1 MVFRL
6 PRKPVVV
13 VYVRHRDECPH
24 AFTKV
29 VNPRTKQPKRDES
42 YPKCDCPK
50 GLRYSLNGKQK
61 RVPAHTR
68 TWGLAEEKA
77 QELQRRLDAGAAPL
91 AQAAAAPS
99 ARPTIAASIQ
109 TFITGK
115 EGEGT
120 GHSTIRKLRYQLGCF
135 EKFMADRS
143 KLFPSEVTPTDVIEY
158 RASWSTWSDLTRIKA
173 QQNLR
178 GLLRFCCDK
187 DNRDDILAALKTI
200 KETKAGKERREP
212 KPFTEPEL
220 KRLLAQ
226 IPKTFPEPTK
236 AERVTALVHC
246 MVSTGLAIRDTI
258 QLERENING
267 GWLRIKR
274 QKTGRKVQQKLDGPL
289 HKELL
294 AVTNGNPKYVF
305 WSGVGLPTSATT
317 NWQNEL
323 KRLMEDAGVWIK
335 GNVSHRF
342 RDTAADFWLGA
353 GCSMT
358 EVASMLGDSVAIV
371 EKHYADLAS
380 KRMEERLS
388 KIPVRTW

>member
-1 MVFRL
+1 MFRL
-6 PRKPVVV
+6 RRKSVVI
-13 VYVRHRDECPH
+13 VYVRHRDSCKF
-24 AFTKV
+24 AFREEGDNV
-29 VNPRTKQPKRDES
+29 VSDES
-42 YPKCDCPK
+42 YARCDCPK
-50 GLRYSLNGKQK
+50 WLRWSLDGKQYRK
-61 RVPAHTR
+61 AAHTR

-77 QELQRRLDAGAAPL
+77 QELQRRLDAGDAPPPQAAP
-91 AQAAAAPS
+91 AS
-99 ARPTIAASIQ
+99 RPTIAASIQ
-109 TFITGK
+109 TFIQGK

-120 GHSTIRKLRYQLGCF
+120 GHSTIRKLRYQLDLF
-135 EKFMADRS
+135 EKFMAARS

-158 RASWSTWSDLTRIKA
+158 RASWSAWSDLTRIKA

-187 DNRDDILAALKTI
+187 DNRDDVLAALKTI

-212 KPFTEPEL
+212 KPFTEAEL

-226 IPKTFPEPTK
+226 IPKTFREPAK
-236 AERVTALVHC
+236 VERVTALVHC

-258 QLERENING
+258 QLERENLNG

-274 QKTGRKVQQKLDGPL
+274 QKTGRKVQQRLDGPL

-294 AVTNGNPKYVF
+294 QVTNGNPKYVF

-342 RDTAADFWLGA
+342 RDTAVDYWLGA

-358 EVASMLGDSVAIV
+358 EVAAMLGDTVAII

-388 KIPVRTW
+388 KIPMRTW

>member
-1 MVFRL
+1 MFRL
-6 PRKPVVV
+6 PRKSVVV
-13 VYVRHRDECPH
+13 VYVRHRDSCKF
-24 AFTKV
+24 AFREEGDEV
-29 VNPRTKQPKRDES
+29 VSDES

-50 GLRYSLNGKQK
+50 WLRWSLDGKQYRK
-61 RVPAHTR
+61 AAHTR

-77 QELQRRLDAGAAPL
+77 HELQRRLDAGDAPP
-91 AQAAAAPS
+91 AQAAPS
-99 ARPTIAASIQ
+99 ARSTIAASIQ

-120 GHSTIRKLRYQLGCF
+120 GHSTIRKLRYQLGGF
-135 EKFMADRS
+135 EKFMAGRS
-143 KLFPSEVTPTDVIEY
+143 KLFPSEITPTDVIEY

-200 KETKAGKERREP
+200 KETNAGKERREP

-220 KRLLAQ
+220 NRLLAQ
-226 IPKTFPEPTK
+226 IPKTFREPTK

-258 QLERENING
+258 QLERENITG

-294 AVTNGNPKYVF
+294 DVTNGNPKYVF

-342 RDTAADFWLGA
+342 RDTAVDFWLGA

-358 EVASMLGDSVAIV
+358 EVAAMLGDTVAIV